1 MKNLQDGSLVRL
13 VQVTDVTSSN
23 EIETQAPALP
33 TLPSLPSLPS
43 PAEVRLAEAESK
55 LTQLAE
61 KLEHAEVWLGTTEL
75 GNQVTAVETRL
86 DALEDRGLEHRI
98 DRLEGDM
105 PDTDEL
111 VQSYELDDYV
121 KREDIDL
128 DDVPTKDDVREM
140 VDEAVETQVTAVTK
154 SLVSIILEHCPGVA
168 DEIGKQY
175 MLEREHI
182 IESNKAEVEHR
193 ISFPSN
199 ERLAVDLCND

>member
-23 EIETQAPALP
+23 EIETQAPA
-33 TLPSLPSLPS
+33 LPSLPSLPS

-61 KLEHAEVWLGTTEL
+61 KLEHAEVWLGTTDL
-75 GNQVTAVETRL
+75 GDKVTAVETRL
-86 DALEDRGLEHRI
+86 DSLEDQKLERRI

-121 KREDIDL
+121 KKHEDIDL

-140 VDEAVETQVTAVTK
+140 VDEAVQEQVTGVTK
-154 SLVSIILEHCPGVA
+154 ALVSIVLEHCPEVA
-168 DEIGKQY
+168 DEIGKRY
-175 MLEREHI
+175 MQERELVI
-182 IESNKAEVEHR
+182 KSKEHQ

-199 ERLAVDLCND
+199 EELAEELINE